1 MQFIDTHIHLQDYK
15 TRSAPQVLAAAAAA
29 GVRRVVCAA
38 IREADWADV
47 AALHEQN
54 ADTVIP
60 AFGLHPWYLDDC
72 RPGWET
78 RLAQMLE
85 KYPRALVGEAG
96 LDRLKNPQPLPQ
108 KEIFAAQA
116 DLARQY
122 GRPLLI
128 HAVKAQEW
136 LEDLWDRLPPKFVFH
151 SFNGKKELLQ
161 KIVKT
166 GGYVS
171 LAPSISGRPGKEDM
185 IAVVPAGRLLLET
198 DGPYQGEPEQLPG
211 LLQYVAGIRKSEAA
225 ELAATVYQ
233 NSEEFI
239 NVGK

>member
-60 AFGLHPWYLDDC
+60 AFGLHPWYLEDC

-78 RLAQMLE
+78 RLARMFE
-85 KYPRALVGEAG
+85 KYPRALVGETG

-136 LEDLWDRLPPKFVFH
+136 LEDLWNRLPPKFVFH
-151 SFNGKKELLQ
+151 SFSGKKELLQ

-171 LAPSISGRPGKEDM
+171 LSPSILRQPGKEGI
-185 IAVVPAGRLLLET
+185 IAAIPENRLLLET
-198 DGPYQGEPEQLPG
+198 DGPYQGEPERLPD
-211 LLQYVAGIRKSEAA
+211 LLRYVADVRQTETAD
-225 ELAATVYQ
+225 LAATVYR

-239 NVGK
+239 DVGK